1 MRRET
6 RFTSVQPAT
15 WKRVYERDN
24 KRCVLCGTAG
34 TLQAAHF
41 VPRSHGGLG
50 REMNLVMLCADCH
63 RRFDQSAEREEI
75 RGELR
80 EYLQGLYPDWNEADL
95 KNRKDLDRC

>member
-34 TLQAAHF
+34 TLSFRAPTAA
-41 VPRSHGGLG
+41 
-50 REMNLVMLCADCH
+50 
-63 RRFDQSAEREEI
+63 
-75 RGELR
+75 
-80 EYLQGLYPDWNEADL
+80 
-95 KNRKDLDRC
+95 